1 MQLYPIQ
8 CVWEATGMML
18 RAVKEHGFSDET
30 VLDAFFSSPDL
41 SGRLLSGGY
50 GDSDMDALIAACA
63 DAPDGRSLHSPGSF
77 SVLMTDLIAEVSCN
91 HRLDPSEV
99 YRSCRGSDLYRA
111 LGDRAAVLLH
121 DDDGDGYRR
130 MEELILSLHACHGG
144 NDAPSDSMIVDMQRS
159 TRGAGIQPL
168 LDRIPRAGR
177 VDPDGRTV
185 LPAEY
190 DNPRDDYYSRFL
202 RCCPNDGIPSFRS
215 LAPA

>member
-1 MQLYPIQ
+1 MYPIQ
-8 CVWEATGMML
+8 CVWEATEMML
-18 RAVKEHGFSDET
+18 RAVKEHGFSDVT
-30 VLDAFFSSPDL
+30 VLDAFFSSPGL

-50 GDSDMDALIAACA
+50 GDSDMAALITACA
-63 DAPDGRSLHSPGSF
+63 DAPDGRSLYSPGAF
-77 SVLMTDLIAEVSCN
+77 SLLMTDLIAEVSWN

-121 DDDGDGYRR
+121 DDDGDEYRR
-130 MEELILSLHACHGG
+130 MEGLIISLHTRHG
-144 NDAPSDSMIVDMQRS
+144 NDASSDSMIVDGQRS
-159 TRGAGIQPL
+159 SRGADIQPI

-185 LPAEY
+185 LPAEC
-190 DNPRDDYYSRFL
+190 DNPRDDYCSRFF
-202 RCCPNDGIPSFRS
+202 RRTTASRPSSFRS